1 MKLIEYQGKDLF
13 RRVGIPTPRGV
24 FATTPAEV
32 KEFIAKNPGSWVLK
46 SQVLMG
52 GRGKAGGIK
61 FADDAA
67 QGETL
72 AKELIGKHLVSIQN
86 PDGETVKSL
95 LVEEKVAIASEA
107 YVSITIDRD
116 ERKPVIIVTAQ
127 GGMDVEEVAEHD
139 PNAIVK
145 YWVDPAIGFSPF
157 MARRLAFAANLPAGY
172 HKAFPKIVGGLY
184 DLFMDYGAN
193 LVEINPLV
201 LTKDGAVI
209 ASDAKV
215 DLDDNGALQASRRAS
230 LEQSDAVGRRPNR
243 GGGDWPRACSTTRNS
258 PTSRRDAEDVGTIA
272 NGAGL
277 GMGTMDAVKNAGGGA
292 ANFLDIGGGAQA
304 ELVKNSYNLVTSRSA
319 RASAMFINIFGGIT
333 RGDQVAMGIVE
344 ALKGD
349 DVRKV
354 PLVIRLT
361 GTNAEEGRKILA
373 DAGFFPVE
381 TMDEGAAKAVE
392 LARSN
397 SSWRSSSTRIP
408 RSSCR
413 GSPGAKG
420 SSIPAGCWRTART
433 SSAA

>member
-1 MKLIEYQGKDLF
+1 MKLMEYQGKDLF

-24 FATTPAEV
+24 FATSAGDV
-32 KEFIAKNPGSWVLK
+32 KTFITDNPGSWVLK
-46 SQVLMG
+46 SQVMMG

-61 FADDAA
+61 FADNAA

-72 AKELIGKHLVSIQN
+72 ARELIGKHLVSVQN

-95 LVEEKVAIASEA
+95 LVEEKVAIESEA
-107 YVSITIDRD
+107 YVSITIDRAAK
-116 ERKPVIIVTAQ
+116 KPVIIVTAQ
-127 GGMDVEEVAEHD
+127 GGMDVEDVAEHD
-139 PNAIVK
+139 PNAISK
-145 YWVDPAIGFSPF
+145 YWVDAAIGFSAF
-157 MARRLAFAANLPAGY
+157 EARQLAFAAALPAGY
-172 HKAFPKIVGGLY
+172 FKAFPKIVGGLY
-184 DLFMDYGAN
+184 DLFMNYGAN

-215 DLDDNGALQASRRAS
+215 DLDDNGLYKHPDVAAWNKQTPADEDQAAGVAIGLGMSNYAKFAD
-230 LEQSDAVGRRPNR
+230 EAGQPPKNI
-243 GGGDWPRACSTTRNS
+243 
-258 PTSRRDAEDVGTIA
+258 GTIA

-304 ELVKNSYNLVTSRSA
+304 ELVKNSYNLVTSDQRVKS
-319 RASAMFINIFGGIT
+319 MFINIFGGIT
-333 RGDQVAMGIVE
+333 RGDQVALGIVD

-381 TMDEGAAKAVE
+381 TMDEGAAKAVA
-392 LARSN
+392 LANGSN
-397 SSWRSSSTRIP
+397 
-408 RSSCR
+408 
-413 GSPGAKG
+413 
-420 SSIPAGCWRTART
+420 
-433 SSAA
+433 

>member
-1 MKLIEYQGKDLF
+1 MKLMEYQGKDLF

-24 FATTPAEV
+24 FAETPADV
-32 KEFIAKNPGSWVLK
+32 KTFVAKNPGSWVLK

-95 LVEEKVAIASEA
+95 LVEEKVAIESEA

-116 ERKPVIIVTAQ
+116 ERKPVIIVSAK

-139 PNAIVK
+139 PDAIVK

-184 DLFMDYGAN
+184 ELFMDYGAN

-201 LTKDGAVI
+201 LTKDGGVI

-215 DLDDNGALQASRRAS
+215 ELDDNGLHKHPDIQEWNKTTPTDEDQVA
-230 LEQSDAVGRRPNR
+230 AVAIGLGMFNYKKFADEAGEP
-243 GGGDWPRACSTTRNS
+243 SK
-258 PTSRRDAEDVGTIA
+258 EVGTIA

-292 ANFLDIGGGAQA
+292 SNFLDIGGGAQA
-304 ELVKNSYNLVTSRSA
+304 ELVKKSYDLVTSDPRVKSL
-319 RASAMFINIFGGIT
+319 FINIFGGIT
-333 RGDQVAMGIVE
+333 RGDQVALGIVE
-344 ALKGD
+344 ALKGN

-354 PLVIRLT
+354 PMVIRLT

-381 TMDEGAAKAVE
+381 TMDEGAAKAVA
-392 LARSN
+392 L
-397 SSWRSSSTRIP
+397 TK
-408 RSSCR
+408 
-413 GSPGAKG
+413 GAN
-420 SSIPAGCWRTART
+420 
-433 SSAA
+433 